1 VDASHTLYEGEFEE
15 GRLHGYGRQL
25 NSLLRFELE
34 YEVCRPASLSIAHRD
49 ACSSSIEA
57 DPRFTC
63 ACVRKQGEFKHNV
76 WHGKGN
82 CRYADGCR
90 YDGTWE
96 NNLQHGLGTMVYPD
110 ARRYEGEWRRG
121 KRHGEGTLHWPCGTK
136 YAGTWIDDLMTGGGC
151 FTLSGTSPTRPWRA
165 SVCSLSL
172 SHTHT
177 HTHTRPTHQRM
188 SADGQ
193 TEIRTGT
200 VEEALTVIFAQLT
213 PPAPPTSPSRRL
225 PPKQT

>member
-1 VDASHTLYEGEFEE
+1 LYEGEFEE

-34 YEVCRPASLSIAHRD
+34 YEVPCSVTHRD
-49 ACSSSIEA
+49 ACSLTLIRVS
-57 DPRFTC
+57 R
-63 ACVRKQGEFKHNV
+63 VRVRVRVHSQGEFKHNV

-121 KRHGEGTLHWPCGTK
+121 RRHGEGTLHWPCGTK
-136 YAGTWIDDLMTGGGC
+136 YVGTWIDDLMTGGGC
-151 FTLSGTSPTRPWRA
+151 FTLSGT
-165 SVCSLSL
+165 
-172 SHTHT
+172 
-177 HTHTRPTHQRM
+177 
-188 SADGQ
+188 
-193 TEIRTGT
+193 
-200 VEEALTVIFAQLT
+200 
-213 PPAPPTSPSRRL
+213 
-225 PPKQT
+225 